1 MAENG
6 TAPLMQRYGGYAVL
20 ATVVVVVIVLVVW
33 LFAFGSD
40 GDEPAPARE
49 DAPAAQPAT
58 TATEEAPALVS
69 TYTLGTVGGE
79 IGLIDDHRAEVGQPA
94 PDFALANARAPDH
107 VVRLSDFRG
116 TPVVLNWF
124 ATWCGPCRA
133 EIPDFQEAHEALQ
146 GQVVFVGVNLQEDP
160 ADAVA
165 MLSGLGAT
173 YPALVDADGAIAAH
187 YRLLGMPQ
195 TFFIDADG
203 IIRAGGAGIIVK
215 EVLVQELAKIG
226 VTYEPAE

>member
-1 MAENG
+1 MAENETSG
-6 TAPLMQRYGGYAVL
+6 TMQRYGGYAL
-20 ATVVVVVIVLVVW
+20 LGVVVVAVVVLVVW
-33 LFAFGSD
+33 LFTSGD
-40 GDEPAPARE
+40 GDDPMPARAPAE
-49 DAPAAQPAT
+49 AP
-58 TATEEAPALVS
+58 ATEEPAAVENA
-69 TYTLGTVGGE
+69 YTLGTVGGE

-94 PDFALANARAPDH
+94 PDFALANARAPDR

-116 TPVVLNWF
+116 KPVVLNWF
-124 ATWCGPCRA
+124 ASWCGPCRA
-133 EIPDFQEAHEALQ
+133 EIPDFQAAYLALD
-146 GQVVFVGVNLQEDP
+146 GEVVFIGVNLQEE
-160 ADAVA
+160 ASDATSV
-165 MLSGLGAT
+165 LSELGAT
-173 YPALVDADGAIAAH
+173 YPALLDADGAIAAH